1 MSATPLSVF
10 LPFNREV
17 LGSAFEPAKSA
28 SSPPP
33 QYLPRPDAFEA
44 RCGARCHS

>member
-1 MSATPLSVF
+1 MSATPMSVF

-17 LGSAFEPAKSA
+17 LEPAKSA

-33 QYLPRPDAFEA
+33 QEGRWP
-44 RCGARCHS
+44 

>member
-1 MSATPLSVF
+1 MSATPMSVF

-17 LGSAFEPAKSA
+17 LGPAFEPAKSA

-33 QYLPRPDAFEA
+33 QVCSKAALDLRE
-44 RCGARCHS
+44 RT